1 MAKVSIVKTTH
12 DNKVCTMVEGKYEST
27 LTLRREATRLKTIS
41 DTIMIIT
48 FTIATVT

>member
-27 LTLRREATRLKTIS
+27 STLKRATRLKTIS